1 VKYVNLFYNPNIS
14 RIDFDL
20 FTKNYILF

>member
-14 RIDFDL
+14 RIDFVL
-20 FTKNYILF
+20 FTKNYILL